1 MSQRATEP
9 AAVAD
14 YFGPG
19 WTYLPFSDAPGD
31 GVRIQRDHATV
42 QAVFRPTRGWCRYPW
57 RKRVSGNWAR
67 QAKAEGI
74 TGVAL
79 RVGARVA
86 DFRIE
91 ELTRR

>member
-1 MSQRATEP
+1 MNRQATEP
-9 AAVAD
+9 RAVAE

-19 WTYLPFSDAPGD
+19 TTYLPFSNAPGD
-31 GVRIQRDHATV
+31 GVVIRRDHAV
-42 QAVFRPTRGWCRYPW
+42 VRSVFRARWTRYPW

-74 TGVAL
+74 THVAL
-79 RVGARVA
+79 QVGPRIA